1 MAQVHSQHTQY
12 LSKEQLKQMIDE
24 YTGKSSS
31 SLLYAISAFGYSLCG
46 AAIKAKAPAV
56 IVAFLGAVTTVVS
69 GAALL
74 NDINTY
80 TQRQNFVGLLKNL
93 VDNPRHFTRFKVVS
107 TIWMEW
113 HEGPTMGY
121 YTYYTTVSYDV
132 A

>member
-12 LSKEQLKQMIDE
+12 LSKDQLKEMVEQ
-24 YTGKSSS
+24 YTGKSAST
-31 SLLYAISAFGYSLCG
+31 LGWAIGSFG
-46 AAIKAKAPAV
+46 IKMCAKAIQAKLPPVVYAW
-56 IVAFLGAVTTVVS
+56 IGAITTVVT

-74 NDINTY
+74 RDISTY
-80 TQRQNFVGLLKNL
+80 TERQDFVGLLQNL
-93 VDNPRHFTRFKVVS
+93 IDNPRNFNRFKVVS

>member
-12 LSKEQLKQMIDE
+12 LSKDQLKEMVEQ

-31 SLLYAISAFGYSLCG
+31 SLGWAIGSFG
-46 AAIKAKAPAV
+46 IKMCAKAIQAKLPPVVYAW
-56 IVAFLGAVTTVVS
+56 IGAITTVVA

-74 NDINTY
+74 RDITTY
-80 TQRQNFVGLLKNL
+80 TERQDFVGLLQNL
-93 VDNPRHFTRFKVVS
+93 IDNPRQFTRFKVVS

>member
-1 MAQVHSQHTQY
+1 MAQIHSQHVTY
-12 LSKEQLKQMIDE
+12 LSKEQLKEMVEQ
-24 YTGKSSS
+24 YTGESAAT
-31 SLLYAISAFGYSLCG
+31 LAFAIESFGLGVC
-46 AAIKAKAPAV
+46 ANALKAKIPPV
-56 IVAFLGAVTTVVS
+56 IVAWMVAITTVVA

-74 NDINTY
+74 NNVNTY
-80 TQRQNFVGLLKNL
+80 TERANFVGLLENL
-93 VDNPRHFTRFKVVS
+93 IDNPRQFTRFKVVS

>member
-1 MAQVHSQHTQY
+1 MAQVHSKHTQY
-12 LSKEQLKQMIDE
+12 LSKEQLKQMIED

-31 SLLYAISAFGYSLCG
+31 SLGWAIGAFGYGLC
-46 AAIKAKAPAV
+46 ASAIKAKVPPV
-56 IVAFLGAVTTVVS
+56 IVAFLGAATTIVT

-74 NDINTY
+74 SDVVNNTE
-80 TQRQNFVGLLKNL
+80 RQNFVGLLQNL
-93 VDNPRHFTRFKVVS
+93 VDNPRQYTRFKVVS

-132 A
+132 D

>member
-12 LSKEQLKQMIDE
+12 LSKDQLKEMVEQ
-24 YTGKSSS
+24 YTGKSAS
-31 SLLYAISAFGYSLCG
+31 SLGWAIGSFG
-46 AAIKAKAPAV
+46 IKMCAKAIQAKLPPVVYAW
-56 IVAFLGAVTTVVS
+56 IGAITTVVA

-74 NDINTY
+74 RDISTY
-80 TQRQNFVGLLKNL
+80 TERQDFVGLLQNL
-93 VDNPRHFTRFKVVS
+93 IDNPRQFNRFKVVS

>member
-12 LSKEQLKQMIDE
+12 LSKDELVQMIDQ

-31 SLLYAISAFGYSLCG
+31 SLAYAIASFGYSLCG
-46 AAIKAKAPAV
+46 AALKAKLPPV
-56 IVAFLGAVTTVVS
+56 VAGFIGAVTTVVA

-74 NDINTY
+74 RDVTNNTE
-80 TQRQNFVGLLKNL
+80 RQNFVGLLKNL
-93 VDNPRHFTRFKVVS
+93 VDNPRQFTKFKVVS

-113 HEGPTMGY
+113 HEGPTTGY
-121 YTYYTTVSYDV
+121 YNYYTTISYDV